1 MTVTLNGVVV
11 YGYEASCSC
20 GWVGS
25 WADVPSMAGFE
36 FCPSC
41 RKRYV
46 GFITHARV
54 DRRPTKH
61 APDVVESAAS
71 ISISTASE
79 VSAPEA
85 ESTPATTQVM

>member
-1 MTVTLNGVVV
+1 MTVTLNGKVV

-25 WADVPSMAGFE
+25 WASVPSMAGFE

-46 GFITHARV
+46 GFITRAWV
-54 DRRPTKH
+54 DRRPTKRV
-61 APDVVESAAS
+61 PDG
-71 ISISTASE
+71 
-79 VSAPEA
+79 
-85 ESTPATTQVM
+85 ATLPRLHVP